1 MNDLNNIIVTDIID
15 VITVFSQKG
24 RFEKM
29 NNRKCYGLS
38 FCAEGKITYT
48 HNQKNYVSDPH
59 HAIILP
65 KGQSYTI
72 YGNES
77 GVFPV
82 INFECSNFL
91 CDTMMVL
98 PIENVD
104 FAMRDFVQ
112 MKNLFLFER
121 NRTKVISLFY
131 NIIHD
136 FCESAGIAGNS
147 ILLSAIRYLENNYS
161 LPELTNKMLADQC
174 NISEVYFRKL
184 FTKQFDVTPRQY
196 IIDLRINKAKQLLTD
211 GIFKINVV
219 SEKCGFTNP
228 YHFSRLFKEKTGL
241 TPTQYLQQNRILKI

>member
-72 YGNES
+72 CGNES

-131 NIIHD
+131 NIIHT
-136 FCESAGIAGNS
+136 FCESADISGNS

-196 IIDLRINKAKQLLTD
+196 IIDLRINKAKQLLTE